1 MKKLRQTGATQ
12 YNIVIEFE
20 EAKVFRAQDDKI
32 LVSFKGG
39 TMKQKLIAY
48 WKDESGQ
55 TSTEYILL
63 VAVAAAIVIKFKGQ
77 IEEKLLGDNGLLGKV
92 MSGTTSRIE
101 SDLLK

>member
-1 MKKLRQTGATQ
+1 
-12 YNIVIEFE
+12 
-20 EAKVFRAQDDKI
+20 
-32 LVSFKGG
+32 
-39 TMKQKLIAY
+39 MKQKLIAY

-92 MSGTTSRIE
+92 MDGTTSRIE

>member
-1 MKKLRQTGATQ
+1 
-12 YNIVIEFE
+12 
-20 EAKVFRAQDDKI
+20 
-32 LVSFKGG
+32 
-39 TMKQKLIAY
+39 MKQKLIAY

-77 IEEKLLGDNGLLGKV
+77 IEDKLLGDNGLLGKV
-92 MSGTTSRIE
+92 MSGTTAKIE